1 MIIDTNAASDW
12 ADGTGEAVEIIGL
25 TSRRV
30 ITVTTLG
37 EYLYG
42 IKGSY
47 YRTRYEQWLKETL
60 PLCEIHSITSTTAEI
75 YGQLRHDLKK
85 VGKTV
90 PPNDLWI
97 AACAIELS
105 LPILSNDQHFD
116 LIPNVVRIGFKEA
129 E

>member
-12 ADGTGEAVEIIGL
+12 ADATGEAVKIIGL

-30 ITVTTLG
+30 IPVTVLG

-42 IKGSY
+42 IKGSR
-47 YRTRYEQWLKETL
+47 YRARYEQWLKETL
-60 PLCEIHSITSTTAEI
+60 PFCEIHSITPTTAEI

-85 VGKTV
+85 KGKTI

-97 AACAIELS
+97 ACCAIELG
-105 LPILSNDQHFD
+105 LPILSNDTHFD
-116 LIPNVVRIGFKEA
+116 LIPDIVRIPFREA
-129 E
+129 S